1 MNILEAVEQKYPSL
15 SRQERK
21 IALKVIQ
28 HPSQVKK
35 MSIGILAKKAEVST
49 ATVTR
54 FVKKMGCLI

>member
-1 MNILEAVEQKYPSL
+1 MRRFSMNILEAVEQKYPSL

-35 MSIGILAKKAEVST
+35 WASAFSPKSWSQYRDGDAV
-49 ATVTR
+49 R
-54 FVKKMGCLI
+54 

>member
-35 MSIGILAKKAEVST
+35 NEHRHPRQKS
-49 ATVTR
+49 
-54 FVKKMGCLI
+54 